1 MIRQIYIEPLFYTVS
16 GAFALLLVAAF
27 FFPGLLMPVQIL
39 LFCFFAVCTVDIL
52 WSFIAAVNISAH
64 REMQDYLS
72 LSDSNTVRIQ
82 IRNRSAYPLDLEVID
97 ELPFQLQKRD
107 EKLKIHLVENEDKT
121 LRYSIRPVVR
131 GEYSFG
137 AIHLFALS
145 RFGLFRR
152 RYSFDQGQTVKVYPS
167 VVQMKKLSLFADP
180 RISQY
185 QGIRKM
191 RRIGHS
197 YEFEQIKEYVR
208 GDDYRSINWK
218 ATGRHSKL
226 MVNQFEDEKSKQVYS
241 LIDTGRTM
249 KMPFDNLS
257 LLDYS
262 INSALA
268 FSNVILQKNDKAG
281 LLSFSDRINY
291 AVKADNRTAQMRRIL
306 ETLYKQN
313 IHSYESDYEMLYTTL
328 KRTVKSRSMLMLYTN
343 FESMYALERA
353 LPTLRKI
360 SRNHLLVVVFFI
372 NIEVERFTESDP
384 VDLKGIYQQTIA
396 KGMRAE
402 KELMAQR
409 LEKHGIQTLL
419 TRPAELSVQ
428 TINKY
433 LEVKSRGMI

>member
-1 MIRQIYIEPLFYTVS
+1 
-16 GAFALLLVAAF
+16 
-27 FFPGLLMPVQIL
+27 
-39 LFCFFAVCTVDIL
+39 VDIL
-52 WSFIAAVNISAH
+52 WSFKAAVKISAR

-72 LSDSNTVRIQ
+72 LSDENTVRIQ
-82 IRNRSAYPLDLEVID
+82 IRNRSDYPIQLEIID

-107 EKLKIHLVENEDKT
+107 EKLELHLVEHEDKVVK
-121 LRYSIRPVVR
+121 YQIQPVVR
-131 GEYSFG
+131 GVYEFG
-137 AIHLFALS
+137 AIHLFVTS
-145 RFGLFRR
+145 RFGLFNR

-167 VVQMKKLSLFADP
+167 VLQMKKLSLFADS
-180 RISQY
+180 RISQF

-241 LIDTGRTM
+241 IIDTGRTM
-249 KMPFDNLS
+249 IMPFENLS

-281 LLSFSDRINY
+281 LLTFSNRINH

-306 ETLYKQN
+306 ETLYKQD
-313 IHSYESDYEMLYTTL
+313 IHTNDSDYELLYTTL
-328 KRTVKSRSMLMLYTN
+328 KRTVRSRSMLMLYTN

-353 LPTLRKI
+353 LPSLRKI
-360 SRNHLLVVVFFI
+360 SRNHLMVVVFFI
-372 NIEVERFTESDP
+372 NVEVERFIEQDP
-384 VDLKGIYQQTIA
+384 VDLKGIYNQTVA
-396 KGMRAE
+396 KRMMAE
-402 KELMAQR
+402 KQLMAQR
-409 LEKHGIQTLL
+409 LQIHGIQTLL
-419 TRPAELSVQ
+419 TRPSELSVH

-433 LEVKSRGMI
+433 LEIKSRGLI